1 VTKRMRAPGRQH
13 NAGPIVSAR
22 GIVNQFG
29 AQVVHDK
36 ISLDVMA
43 GEILGIA
50 GGSGSGKSVLLK
62 TLVGLHRPN
71 AGKVLLNGEPVD
83 EVENA
88 EMASLIG
95 VLFQQGALFSS
106 LSVAQNVMFPM
117 RQHTD
122 LPPEQQE
129 RIAAMKLALAGLPAD
144 TGAKFPAEL
153 SGGMVKR
160 AGLARALALD
170 PRILFLDEPTSGL
183 DPTAASGIDELILQ
197 LNKSLG
203 ITVVVVSHDLTT
215 LFTVCRRVAILV
227 DKKITV
233 DTIDKLMHSQQ
244 PWIHDFLHGPRAQ
257 GAMNARKHAHG
268 NR

>member
-1 VTKRMRAPGRQH
+1 MRAPGRQH

-153 SGGMVKR
+153 SGGR
-160 AGLARALALD
+160 SSALAWRARWHSIRGYSSSTNQ
-170 PRILFLDEPTSGL
+170 PRGSTRLP
-183 DPTAASGIDELILQ
+183 PAASM
-197 LNKSLG
+197 S
-203 ITVVVVSHDLTT
+203 
-215 LFTVCRRVAILV
+215 
-227 DKKITV
+227 
-233 DTIDKLMHSQQ
+233 
-244 PWIHDFLHGPRAQ
+244 
-257 GAMNARKHAHG
+257 
-268 NR
+268 